1 MEKILSKKQCE
12 FILNKVSNQE
22 WERVDLHSHYH
33 QTFIQDKDLV
43 ETFEN
48 YFNKKFSSKP
58 IIKILKLSE
67 GDYLP
72 PYTSD
77 YDSVFIDGYEKYHGT
92 NFIIECYLNDNFIGG
107 SLNNLVPKKGYGTI
121 HNKTDIFKISKVTK
135 GTCYLI
141 FCYIKNIKE
150 KKSLL

>member
-107 SLNNLVPKKGYGTI
+107 SRNMLV
-121 HNKTDIFKISKVTK
+121 
-135 GTCYLI
+135 
-141 FCYIKNIKE
+141 
-150 KKSLL
+150 

>member
-1 MEKILSKKQCE
+1 MFHDLDTWIPNDILLRNDKIYADSGIE
-12 FILNKVSNQE
+12 V
-22 WERVDLHSHYH
+22 RVPFLD
-33 QTFIQDKDLV
+33 QK
-43 ETFEN
+43 
-48 YFNKKFSSKP
+48 
-58 IIKILKLSE
+58 IIE
-67 GDYLP
+67 DYLM
-72 PYTSD
+72 
-77 YDSVFIDGYEKYHGT
+77 IDGYKKYHGT

-107 SLNNLVPKKGYGTI
+107 SLNNLVPRKGYGTI